1 MMKKNIFAACSLVVL
16 MTACRTTNTTTNPS
30 NKNAM
35 TSSNPVNALT
45 PAEQQA
51 GWTLLFDGK
60 SMNGWRTYQNKQAHS
75 WTVSESSLYCKG
87 STSDKSDMR
96 TDIITV
102 DQFENFDLSIDWK
115 IAPKSNSGI
124 MYLVTE
130 QYPAA
135 YLSGPEYQIIDDAG
149 YPAKLEDWQ
158 KTGANYAMNPEPEA
172 KSKPIGE
179 WNNTRIVVN
188 RGKVEHWLNGKLIV
202 SYEMWTDKWNEEKR
216 TGKWKDA
223 PGYGVSKK
231 GHIALQDHGDQA
243 WFRNIKIRKL

>member
-158 KTGANYAMNPEPEA
+158 KTGANYAMNPAPEA
-172 KSKPIGE
+172 KTKPIGE

>member
-1 MMKKNIFAACSLVVL
+1 MKKNIFAACSLAL
-16 MTACRTTNTTTNPS
+16 LLSACGSTNTANDTSTSNAMNTTNT
-30 NKNAM
+30 
-35 TSSNPVNALT
+35 VNALT

-60 SMNGWRTYQNKQAHS
+60 SLNGWRPYQNKQSHS
-75 WTVSESSLYCKG
+75 WTVSEGTLYCKG
-87 STSDKSDMR
+87 SASDKSDLR
-96 TDIITV
+96 ADIITV
-102 DQFENFDLSIDWK
+102 DQFENFDFSIDWK

-130 QYPAA
+130 EYPAA

-158 KTGANYAMNPEPEA
+158 KTGANYAMNPAPEA
-172 KSKPIGE
+172 RTNPIGE

-188 RGKVEHWLNGKLIV
+188 KGKVEHWLNGKMIV
-202 SYEMWTDKWNEEKR
+202 SYEMWTDKWQQEKV

-223 PGYGVSKK
+223 PGYGVAKK

>member
-1 MMKKNIFAACSLVVL
+1 MMVACSIAILAAACGTPSQ
-16 MTACRTTNTTTNPS
+16 TTSNTSTNQAMNTS
-30 NKNAM
+30 NRVNDLSRAEKNA
-35 TSSNPVNALT
+35 
-45 PAEQQA
+45 
-51 GWTLLFDGK
+51 GWQLLFDGK
-60 SMNGWRTYQNKQAHS
+60 TLNGWRPYQNKQSHS
-75 WTVSESSLYCKG
+75 WSVSDETLYCKG

-96 TDIITV
+96 ADIITV
-102 DQFENFDLSIDWK
+102 DQFENFDFSIDWK

-158 KTGANYAMNPEPEA
+158 KTGANYAMNPAPDA
-172 KSKPIGE
+172 KTNPVGE

-188 RGKVEHWLNGKLIV
+188 NGKVEHWLNGRLIV
-202 SYEMWTDKWNEEKR
+202 SYEMWTDKWNQEKT

-223 PGYGVSKK
+223 PGYGMSRK